1 MSKYIVHIN
10 VLCVAIY
17 IPFSLALWKYYLWP
31 GFQTPGPGTS
41 VKFEV
46 FNLSAKR
53 KWKCR
58 NITDKGSASY
68 FVFKNRSRNVKI
80 LKPETCGVTSLQL
93 SLQV

>member
-53 KWKCR
+53 K
-58 NITDKGSASY
+58 
-68 FVFKNRSRNVKI
+68 
-80 LKPETCGVTSLQL
+80 
-93 SLQV
+93 